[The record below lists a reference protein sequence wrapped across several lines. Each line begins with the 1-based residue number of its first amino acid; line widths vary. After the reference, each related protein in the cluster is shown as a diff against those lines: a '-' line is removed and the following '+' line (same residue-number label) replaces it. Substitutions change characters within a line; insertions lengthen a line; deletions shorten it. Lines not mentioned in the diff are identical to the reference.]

1 MALLEKG
8 SKFQISL
15 RSVPESVVE
24 IERMVDEINRS
35 AALSEDMY
43 GNVLIAL
50 TEAVNNAII
59 HGNRRIAEKL
69 VNVEIALS
77 PNGRRLVVI
86 VEDQGDGFDHLSIA
100 DPTIETN
107 LQEETGRGVFLMKQ
121 LSDMVVFSKNGAMV
135 EMHFRL

>member
-1 MALLEKG
+1 MEKG

-15 RSVPESVVE
+15 KSIPESVVE

-59 HGNRRIAEKL
+59 HGNGRVAEKL
-69 VNVEIALS
+69 VNVEISLS
-77 PNGRRLVVI
+77 ASGRRLVVV
-86 VEDQGDGFDHLSIA
+86 VEDQGKGFDHLSIA

-107 LQEETGRGVFLMKQ
+107 LQEEAGRGVFLMKQ

>member
-8 SKFQISL
+8 GKFQISL
-15 RSVPESVVE
+15 KSVPESVVE
-24 IERMVDEINRS
+24 IERMVDEINSS

-69 VNVEIALS
+69 VNVEIGLS
-77 PNGRRLVVI
+77 ANGRRLVVV
-86 VEDQGDGFDHLSIA
+86 VEDQGEGFDHLSIA
-100 DPTIETN
+100 DPTLETN
-107 LQEETGRGVFLMKQ
+107 LQEEAGRGVFLMKQ

>member
-1 MALLEKG
+1 MEKG

-15 RSVPESVVE
+15 KSIPESVVE

-59 HGNRRIAEKL
+59 HGNGRVAEKL
-69 VNVEIALS
+69 VNVEISLS
-77 PNGRRLVVI
+77 SSGRRLVVV
-86 VEDQGDGFDHLSIA
+86 VEDQGKGFDHLSIA

-107 LQEETGRGVFLMKQ
+107 LQEEAGRGVFLMKQ

>member
-1 MALLEKG
+1 MEKG
-8 SKFQISL
+8 GKFQISL
-15 RSVPESVVE
+15 KSVPESVVE
-24 IERMVDEINRS
+24 IERMVDEINSS

-69 VNVEIALS
+69 VNVEIGLS
-77 PNGRRLVVI
+77 ANGRRLVVV
-86 VEDQGDGFDHLSIA
+86 VEDQGEGFDHLSIA
-100 DPTIETN
+100 DPTLETN
-107 LQEETGRGVFLMKQ
+107 LQEEAGRGVFLMKQ

>member
-1 MALLEKG
+1 MEKG

>member
-1 MALLEKG
+1 MAKLENG

-15 RSVPESVVE
+15 KSVPESVVE
-24 IERMVDEINRS
+24 VERMVDEINRS
-35 AALSEDMY
+35 ATLSEDMY

-59 HGNRRIAEKL
+59 HGNRRIAEKM
-69 VNVEIALS
+69 VNIEITLS
-77 PNGRRLVVI
+77 SNGRRLVVV

-100 DPTIETN
+100 DPTLETN
-107 LQEETGRGVFLMKQ
+107 LQEEAGRGVFLMKQ